1 MHPREFPRRRPV
13 QSEPQVRPDTPQP
26 LDALGPRRAAAPL
39 CVPATSPHRH
49 LLLLLLFLV
58 VPGLLP
64 PLVHA
69 AQPSPWVFS
78 GSPTN
83 DLYRVLSASLGQT
96 PPRFD
101 EPRDALRHAPEHAAV
116 LLLAR
121 GYPDQPTVLDS
132 AWLDLASRKR
142 LRLFIEY
149 PANLPDL
156 DVAAPRDA
164 GLERGVVA
172 SDFFGPELPPLRIV
186 ALSGCRYVPVTVS
199 NAPLVLA
206 RVAGVDAAVFGLA
219 GTPSQPLLFAH
230 PRGDLLVATTR
241 LSEFVTGRFL
251 PSDAWRVIW
260 QTILGELQPDAPPP
274 RLTWTPTVRP
284 SFSPDEPLPTDFERR
299 ALDRAADWIV
309 RSRVLRH
316 PDWPPHALEWARAYN
331 TVRDAPDPTWPVG
344 DGATGLTEG
353 FSSTIRR
360 DGTQPMRYAVRAD
373 CLSEVAMMLV
383 ANGTLANRPGHTR
396 TGTNLLDYLFHRSG
410 LTGGPRADPTSPSYG
425 LIGWALDSPGN
436 YWGDD
441 NARALLAIGA
451 AAALTGDSSHAEAV
465 ARGILANFRTT
476 SVTGYREE
484 CILEPALQS
493 RGWRSY
499 WEASHLKYSPH
510 FETWLWA
517 CFLWAYDQTGFE
529 PLLRR
534 TETGARLLMDAYP
547 DRWFWC
553 IRSGS
558 IERARALLP
567 LAWLVRIADT
577 PEHREWLRRVAND
590 LVALQDPATGALRE
604 ILGEG
609 GHGTASNAEYGT
621 RETTLIQTNGD
632 PISDLLYTCN
642 FALLGLHE
650 AAAATGDPFYREA
663 EDRLAAFL
671 CRIQIRSETHPKL
684 DGAWYRAFD
693 YRRWEHWASNADW
706 EWGPWCIETGW
717 SQPWIASTL
726 ALRQQRTS
734 LWDLL
739 KSVPLQPPFAR
750 LRPTLLPDD
759 ALRESPTAP

>member
-1 MHPREFPRRRPV
+1 M
-13 QSEPQVRPDTPQP
+13 TP
-26 LDALGPRRAAAPL
+26 
-39 CVPATSPHRH
+39 SPHHR
-49 LLLLLLFLV
+49 LLLLLPFLLCFL
-58 VPGLLP
+58 LLP
-64 PLVHA
+64 LHA
-69 AQPSPWVFS
+69 AQPPRWIFS
-78 GSPTN
+78 CSPTN
-83 DLYRVLSASLGQT
+83 DLYRVLSTSLGQDV
-96 PPRFD
+96 PRFD
-101 EPRDALRHAPEHAAV
+101 EPHDALRHAPEHAAV
-116 LLLAR
+116 LLLAQ
-121 GYPDQPTVLDS
+121 GYPDQPTVIDP
-132 AWLDLASRKR
+132 AWLDLAARKH
-142 LRLFIEY
+142 LRLYIEY

-172 SDFFGPELPPLRIV
+172 SDFFGPGLPPLRIV
-186 ALSGCRYVPVTVS
+186 ALSGCRYVPVVAT

-206 RVAGVDAAVFGLA
+206 RVAGVDTAVFGLA
-219 GTPSQPLLFAH
+219 DTPTHPLLFAH
-230 PRGDLLVATTR
+230 PRGDLLVASSR
-241 LSEFVTGRFL
+241 LSHFVTGRFL

-260 QTILGELQPDAPPP
+260 QTILAELQPNSPRP

-284 SFSPDEPLPTDFERR
+284 SFSPEEPLPAGFERQ
-299 ALDRAADWIV
+299 ALDRAAHWIV

-316 PDWPPHALEWARAYN
+316 PDWPPHALEWALTYN
-331 TVRDAPDPTWPVG
+331 TVRDPPDPTWPVG
-344 DGATGLTEG
+344 DGTTGLTEG
-353 FSSTIRR
+353 FSSTIRP
-360 DGTQPMRYAVRAD
+360 DGSQPMRYAVRAD
-373 CLSEVAMMLV
+373 CLSEVAMML
-383 ANGTLANRPGHTR
+383 AFNGTLARRPDHTR
-396 TGTNLLDYLFHRSG
+396 IGTNLLDYLFHRSG
-410 LTGGPRADPTSPSYG
+410 LMGGPRADPASPSYG

-451 AAALTGDSSHAEAV
+451 TAALTADSSHVEAL
-465 ARGILANFRTT
+465 ARGILGNFRTT
-476 SVTGYREE
+476 SRTGYREE

-534 TETGARLLMDAYP
+534 TQTGARLLMDAYP

-567 LAWLVRIADT
+567 LAWLVRVADT
-577 PEHREWLRRVAND
+577 PEHRQWLRRVADD

-632 PISDLLYTCN
+632 SISDLLYTCN
-642 FALLGLHE
+642 FALLGLRE
-650 AAAATGDPFYREA
+650 AAAATGDPFYRQA

-671 CRIQIRSETHPKL
+671 GRIQIRSETRPEL

-693 YRRWEHWASNADW
+693 FRRWEYWASNADW

-717 SQPWIASTL
+717 SQPWIAGTL
-726 ALRQQRTS
+726 ALRQRQTS

-739 KSVPLQPPFAR
+739 KTVPLGPPLNR
-750 LRPTLLPDD
+750 LRPALLPDD
-759 ALRESPTAP
+759 ALTDPPAIP